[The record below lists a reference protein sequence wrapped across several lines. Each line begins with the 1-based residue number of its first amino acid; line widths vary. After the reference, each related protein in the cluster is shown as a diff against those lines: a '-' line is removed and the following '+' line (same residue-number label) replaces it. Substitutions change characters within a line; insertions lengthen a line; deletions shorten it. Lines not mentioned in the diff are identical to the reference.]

1 MLSSYAP
8 FSNLIPIQAR
18 IFATSLDTDAF
29 SSKSPPIVNQRT
41 CSNGSQ
47 TDSLDSPPP
56 LSPRPIPHYRNK
68 DDIHQPIAS
77 PPQGVAGAGGGG
89 KSNIFQR
96 LLPRFL
102 QPPPNSSSE
111 QQHHQQ
117 QGRYNTNVRPKSM
130 YTDPHLMGVE
140 IQDSSVT
147 SHDVSMTSSQDEAA
161 RLVDEI
167 AKVAEQF
174 ENATSGESSGADRDA
189 AGGTLRATG
198 STKDATSGGTWPR
211 RHPGG
216 GVPFPVDSGSAFM
229 PPPTT
234 RRRQRA
240 PIKADTYRAPE
251 VEANNNR
258 GSSMD
263 SSSRGM
269 QPPEPPVRKDSFNR
283 GGGGDLIPHHSPQ
296 TSDSTLKSFQ
306 LQSSNNSSPTKA
318 FSQSQQQQSQN
329 QPPPLPQTD
338 PPPRPSH
345 TNTHPDRK
353 KNTSEDLF
361 GSYSVNTIDSSTSSH
376 HRRMMRASGS
386 SVDSVRNPQNLRTP
400 PKLIGGNIADNGID
414 SSIVSVPSPVRPT
427 PMRPSTLGPPQSRSA
442 KKDR

>member
-1 MLSSYAP
+1 MYVV
-8 FSNLIPIQAR
+8 R
-18 IFATSLDTDAF
+18 
-29 SSKSPPIVNQRT
+29 SKSFTVTEETTNLNLRLERWIETSRFGFYSGDHHIHGAG
-41 CSNGSQ
+41 CSHYE
-47 TDSLDSPPP
+47 SPT
-56 LSPRPIPHYRNK
+56 
-68 DDIHQPIAS
+68 
-77 PPQGVAGAGGGG
+77 QGVTPEDMFAYYGSNRGSIYGISSNSKTTAFRRPANRNREINGLFFAGG
-89 KSNIFQR
+89 
-96 LLPRFL
+96 
-102 QPPPNSSSE
+102 SS
-111 QQHHQQ
+111 
-117 QGRYNTNVRPKSM
+117 
-130 YTDPHLMGVE
+130 
-140 IQDSSVT
+140 
-147 SHDVSMTSSQDEAA
+147 
-161 RLVDEI
+161 
-167 AKVAEQF
+167 
-174 ENATSGESSGADRDA
+174 
-189 AGGTLRATG
+189 
-198 STKDATSGGTWPR
+198 
-211 RHPGG
+211 HPGG

-318 FSQSQQQQSQN
+318 FSQSQQQPQNTN

-338 PPPRPSH
+338 PPPRPSQH
-345 TNTHPDRK
+345 THPDRK
-353 KNTSEDLF
+353 KNAAPEDLF

-442 KKDR
+442 KKDNR